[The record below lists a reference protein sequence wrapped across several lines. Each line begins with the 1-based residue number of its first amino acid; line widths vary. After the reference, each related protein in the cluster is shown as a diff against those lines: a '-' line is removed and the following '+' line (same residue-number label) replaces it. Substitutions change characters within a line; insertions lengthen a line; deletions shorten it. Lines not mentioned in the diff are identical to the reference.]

1 MTDRPG
7 TLWAAI
13 LGSGI
18 VFLDSSVLTVALPRI
33 ARDLPAHVLGTLEGE
48 SYVYNGYLLGESAF
62 LILAGW
68 LTDVHGRRR
77 IFTLGLAAFG
87 ASSLLS
93 GLAPSL
99 EWLIVLRVLQGIS
112 GALIVPG
119 SLALV
124 TASFSGEE
132 QGRAFGVWSGA
143 SAGVAVLGPMVG
155 GLLVDALS
163 WRAVFLINVPLVLV
177 ALWLTRRYVD
187 EGRAA
192 APSGSL
198 DLPGTVLTA
207 LALAGLSV
215 GAISGQQR
223 GWSNPSAFVA
233 VSIGIIATALLP
245 WWMLRARDPLV
256 PPALFRSRNFTVTNL
271 STLLIYAALAVTF
284 YYLTLLLQGTLGY
297 SAAAAGTALI
307 PGVLFLAVFSAR
319 LGRLSARYGARLLL
333 TIGPMLMALGVL
345 WLARIPSTSPA
356 WDLHAAAAQT
366 FIPPR
371 GYATGVLPGLLVFGV
386 GATLMVAPLTA
397 TVMASVPVDRAGVAS
412 AVNTA
417 ISDVGPQLAVAV
429 LFVAMTQNF
438 YGALARDA
446 PGLDVASAA
455 VRHTVAPLNVPGP
468 AVAEEIRRAAREA
481 STGAFRLAMVVAA
494 VLLLSG
500 AAINAVGLRFTSGAP
515 VVRVASADPL
525 WRRCRLV
532 SSR

>member
-1 MTDRPG
+1 MPATVASFQDHFISRPLRVLAPPTAEPPGASVVSRSAPYSLPLGDSRASYESQAVEGCEPIVTDRRG

-33 ARDLPAHVLGTLEGE
+33 ARDLPAHVVGTLEGE

-77 IFTLGLAAFG
+77 IFTLGLTAFG

-99 EWLIVLRVLQGIS
+99 EWLIVLRLLQGIS

-143 SAGVAVLGPMVG
+143 SAGVAVLGPMLG

-177 ALWLTRRYVD
+177 ALWLTRRYVG

-223 GWSNPSAFVA
+223 GCSGVHTATRLRDRSTSWSPGVWSRRHPHGRSAYGHGHGVRSGRACRRGLSRQHRDFRCGPSAGRGGAVRRDDAEFLRCAGARCAQPGCRLRRGTKGGCAAQCARSRVDRGGPTGGPRGIHGRLPPGHGRGCFPAARGSRHQRRGVA
-233 VSIGIIATALLP
+233 LTLR
-245 WWMLRARDPLV
+245 RAR
-256 PPALFRSRNFTVTNL
+256 
-271 STLLIYAALAVTF
+271 
-284 YYLTLLLQGTLGY
+284 G
-297 SAAAAGTALI
+297 AGC
-307 PGVLFLAVFSAR
+307 
-319 LGRLSARYGARLLL
+319 
-333 TIGPMLMALGVL
+333 
-345 WLARIPSTSPA
+345 
-356 WDLHAAAAQT
+356 
-366 FIPPR
+366 
-371 GYATGVLPGLLVFGV
+371 V
-386 GATLMVAPLTA
+386 G
-397 TVMASVPVDRAGVAS
+397 
-412 AVNTA
+412 
-417 ISDVGPQLAVAV
+417 
-429 LFVAMTQNF
+429 
-438 YGALARDA
+438 
-446 PGLDVASAA
+446 
-455 VRHTVAPLNVPGP
+455 
-468 AVAEEIRRAAREA
+468 
-481 STGAFRLAMVVAA
+481 
-494 VLLLSG
+494 
-500 AAINAVGLRFTSGAP
+500 
-515 VVRVASADPL
+515 
-525 WRRCRLV
+525 
-532 SSR
+532 